1 MKTKYFMLGLCFAL
15 TPLFLMAQTTAGLN
29 YQVCPERQFFH
40 PGLGQQWAS
49 SESCCVGGRKLKGLY
64 L

>member
-29 YQVCPERQFFH
+29 YQTVP
-40 PGLGQQWAS
+40 
-49 SESCCVGGRKLKGLY
+49 
-64 L
+64 